1 MFSSAKSVILPM
13 YQLTLHL
20 GWFGLSLDE
29 VESIFRADTVD
40 GARLVAERHAITL
53 VCNVNNLR
61 SESGADKLGAG
72 LVRNGLEK
80 RGNSSSVLRIQVG
93 VDFIKDDHGATLGL
107 LQRKDET
114 ESTQT

>member
-1 MFSSAKSVILPM
+1 MLPNVPAHAPN
-13 YQLTLHL
+13 LV
-20 GWFGLSLDE
+20 WFGLPLDK

-40 GARLVAERHAITL
+40 GARLVAERHAIAL
-53 VCNVNNLR
+53 VRNVNNLG

-80 RGNSSSVLRIQVG
+80 RGNGSSVLRIQIG
-93 VDFIKDDHGATLGL
+93 VDFIKDDHGAAFGL
-107 LQRKDET
+107 LQRKDEA